1 MKKYNLDIAI
11 LCAGMEIYPNI
22 MKEKSLGGS
31 ETAGIEMAHALSKRG
46 HNVKLFC
53 NTPKVDKL
61 DNVSYQPISANNQ
74 GLDNFLN

>member
-1 MKKYNLDIAI
+1 MKNYKLDIAI

-31 ETAGIEMAHALSKRG
+31 ETAGIEMAHALSRRG

-53 NTPKVDKL
+53 NFFYFIQTFNSVTRINML
-61 DNVSYQPISANNQ
+61 IIRCVN
-74 GLDNFLN
+74 

>member
-1 MKKYNLDIAI
+1 MKNYKLDIAI

-31 ETAGIEMAHALSKRG
+31 ETAGIEMAHALSRRG

-53 NTPKVDKL
+53 NTKKVETFE
-61 DNVSYQPISANNQ
+61 NVSYQPISNN
-74 GLDNFLN
+74 G